1 MSAEYEAD
9 LPESMAGDERLRRVF
24 DDHANDVLGLLSDE
38 DEGASDGH
46 SLIPVPQDIANA
58 VEDYVRSELRDCAR
72 YSNRAPLDDSGV
84 WSLRRL
90 VERAYASGYD
100 AGHLPGARG
109 SRDARLRPD
118 AQW

>member
-1 MSAEYEAD
+1 
-9 LPESMAGDERLRRVF
+9 MA
-24 DDHANDVLGLLSDE
+24 
-38 DEGASDGH
+38 H

-90 VERAYASGYD
+90 VERAYANRHGRPSSTAATSTATG
-100 AGHLPGARG
+100 GSCPARA
-109 SRDARLRPD
+109 D
-118 AQW
+118 Q

>member
-1 MSAEYEAD
+1 
-9 LPESMAGDERLRRVF
+9 MA
-24 DDHANDVLGLLSDE
+24 
-38 DEGASDGH
+38 H

-100 AGHLPGARG
+100 AGHSAGAREVRAM
-109 SRDARLRPD
+109 RDFDQMRATATD
-118 AQW
+118 CGEG

>member
-1 MSAEYEAD
+1 
-9 LPESMAGDERLRRVF
+9 MA
-24 DDHANDVLGLLSDE
+24 
-38 DEGASDGH
+38 H

-100 AGHLPGARG
+100 AGHSAG
-109 SRDARLRPD
+109 SREVRAMRDFDQMRGVVDAD
-118 AQW
+118 AVTEGSE

>member
-1 MSAEYEAD
+1 
-9 LPESMAGDERLRRVF
+9 MA
-24 DDHANDVLGLLSDE
+24 
-38 DEGASDGH
+38 H

-90 VERAYASGYD
+90 VERLTRQATTRVT
-100 AGHLPGARG
+100 LPGRARC
-109 SRDARLRPD
+109 ARCATSTRCVVSLMLTR
-118 AQW
+118 

>member
-1 MSAEYEAD
+1 
-9 LPESMAGDERLRRVF
+9 MA
-24 DDHANDVLGLLSDE
+24 
-38 DEGASDGH
+38 H

-90 VERAYASGYD
+90 VERAYAHML
-100 AGHLPGARG
+100 AGLNLLKQEY
-109 SRDARLRPD
+109 SSS
-118 AQW
+118 